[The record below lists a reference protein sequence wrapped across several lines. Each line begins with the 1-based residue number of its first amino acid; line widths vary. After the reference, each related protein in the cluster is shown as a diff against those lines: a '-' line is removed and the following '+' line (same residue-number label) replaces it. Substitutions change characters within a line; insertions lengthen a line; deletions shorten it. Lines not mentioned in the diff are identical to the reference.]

1 MINNKHI
8 LKFLLFVFFQLSV
21 IIFTGCMTTEEQES
35 HPEQMYKCQVALFL
49 NGPDRAATDIT
60 FDLAAVNIVAEDGTS
75 REIMSVPVSINSS
88 DVKGRQ
94 IFLGEKS
101 LPEGKYEKLRLV
113 IKEASI
119 SKKGKAL
126 HLALPPDGVE
136 LSVDVSLR
144 RGQSTTLFLNWN
156 ADASVQ
162 EDYLFNPVFTVKSQ
176 VPELSSL
183 LIYVSNENSDN
194 VSVINR
200 QAGEIAATVL
210 VGKKPRGMATSI
222 KGERLKVYVA
232 NSGSNSVSV
241 IDPTTNKIENEIPI
255 RFGRQPEAIAVAGIS
270 SDRELIFVANYGSNT
285 VSMVDATTYQELEKI
300 EVGRG
305 PIAIATDPPI
315 EDLIGTRFLSFDE
328 INVLRSYRERFFNV
342 YVVNQNSNSVS
353 VLRIDAAAK
362 KSVEVINLS
371 VEWGPVALSVDYQ
384 RGKVYIANYD
394 SDKLSVID
402 ILKTVKG
409 SISGAVSTINNVGFS
424 IIGVI
429 ADPAF
434 DRLYLL
440 KESPGEVVIVR
451 PFTDGLDTFR
461 TVTPPVMGII
471 AVGDS
476 PRSLV
481 LDPEARKLY
490 VVNRGSD
497 SISVIDKTT
506 KKEEQIIPVGKRPY
520 GIIIFQK

>member
-1 MINNKHI
+1 
-8 LKFLLFVFFQLSV
+8 
-21 IIFTGCMTTEEQES
+21 MTTEELASQ
-35 HPEQMYKCQVALFL
+35 PQLYKCQVSLFFS
-49 NGPDRAATDIT
+49 GPLTVVRDIT
-60 FDLAAVNIVAEDGTS
+60 FELAAVSIVAEDGTS
-75 REIMSVPVSINSS
+75 REVISNPISINSN
-88 DVKGRQ
+88 DIKNRQ
-94 IFLGEKS
+94 IFLGERS

-119 SKKGKAL
+119 SKKGKL
-126 HLALPPDGVE
+126 SHLALPPDGVE
-136 LSVDVSLR
+136 LGINVSLR
-144 RGQSTTLFLNWN
+144 RNQSTTLFLNWN

-183 LIYVSNENSDN
+183 LIYVTNENSDN

-200 QAGEIAATVL
+200 QDGEIAATVL
-210 VGKKPRGMATSI
+210 VGKKPRGIATSI
-222 KGERLKVYVA
+222 KGEHLKVYVA

-270 SDRELIFVANYGSNT
+270 SDKELIFVANYGSNT
-285 VSMVDATTYQELEKI
+285 VSMVDASTYQELEKI
-300 EVGRG
+300 DVGRG
-305 PIAIATDPPI
+305 PIAIAVDPPV
-315 EDLIGTRFLSFDE
+315 ENLSGSRFLNFDDL
-328 INVLRSYRERFFNV
+328 NLLRSYRERFFNV

-353 VLRIDAAAK
+353 VLRIDAIAK

-371 VEWGPVALSVDYQ
+371 VEWRPVALSVDYQ
-384 RGKVYIANYD
+384 RGRIYVANYD

-402 ILKTVKG
+402 IPKTVKG
-409 SISGAVSTINNVGFS
+409 ITTDAVSTINNVGFS

-440 KESPGEVVIVR
+440 KDSPGEVLIIR
-451 PFTDGLDTFR
+451 PFTESADTLR
-461 TVTPPVMGII
+461 TVMPPVLGSI
-471 AVGDS
+471 AVGSS
-476 PRSLV
+476 PRSFV
-481 LDPEARKLY
+481 MDPEARKLY

-497 SISVIDKTT
+497 NISVIDKTT
-506 KKEEQIIPVGKRPY
+506 KKEEQIIPVGRTPY
-520 GIIIFQK
+520 GISFFQK

>member
-1 MINNKHI
+1 MIKNRNI
-8 LKFLLFVFFQLSV
+8 LVFLLFILFQGFI
-21 IIFTGCMTTEEQES
+21 IIFHGCTTTEEQES
-35 HPEQMYKCQVALFL
+35 YPELYQCQVSLFL
-49 NGPDRAATDIT
+49 NGPDRVATDIT
-60 FDLAAVNIVAEDGTS
+60 FELEAVNIVEEDGTS
-75 REIMSVPVSINSS
+75 REIMNAPLRINSYDIKS
-88 DVKGRQ
+88 RQ

-101 LPEGKYEKLRLV
+101 LHEGKYEKLQLI

-119 SKKGKAL
+119 TKKGKAL
-126 HLALPPDGVE
+126 HLALPPEGVK
-136 LSVDVSLR
+136 LSIDVSLKR
-144 RGQSTTLFLNWN
+144 NQSTTLFITWN
-156 ADASVQ
+156 PDASVQ

-183 LIYVSNENSDN
+183 LIYVSNEDSDN

-200 QAGEIAATVL
+200 QTGDTAATIL

-222 KGERLKVYVA
+222 KGEHLKVYVA

-241 IDPTTNKIENEIPI
+241 IDPTTNSIENEIPI

-270 SDRELIFVANYGSNT
+270 SDKELIFVANYGSNT

-300 EVGRG
+300 DVGRG
-305 PIAIATDPPI
+305 PIAIATDPPV
-315 EDLIGTRFLSFDE
+315 ETLAGTRFLSFDD
-328 INVLRSYRERFFNV
+328 ISILRSYRESFFNV

-362 KSVEVINLS
+362 KTVEVINLS
-371 VEWGPVALSVDYQ
+371 VEWRPVALCVDYL
-384 RGKVYIANYD
+384 RGKVYVANYD

-402 ILKTVKG
+402 IPQTVKG
-409 SISGAVSTINNVGFS
+409 NTSTAVSTIND
-424 IIGVI
+424 IGYSTIGII

-440 KESPGEVVIVR
+440 KEKAGEVVIVR
-451 PFTDGLDTFR
+451 PFGNGIDTLKS
-461 TVTPPVMGII
+461 VMPPVMGTI
-471 AVGDS
+471 AVGRS
-476 PRSLV
+476 PRSFV

-506 KKEEQIIPVGKRPY
+506 KKEEQVIPIGKRPY
-520 GIIIFQK
+520 GITLFQN

>member
-1 MINNKHI
+1 MINDRSI
-8 LKFLLFVFFQLSV
+8 LKFLLFVLLQVYITILQ
-21 IIFTGCMTTEEQES
+21 GCTTTEEQVYQRE
-35 HPEQMYKCQVALFL
+35 PYQCQVALFL
-49 NGPDRAATDIT
+49 NGPDGVASDIT
-60 FDLAAVNIVAEDGTS
+60 FELAAVNIIAEDGTS
-75 REIMSVPVSINSS
+75 REVMSNPLRLNSY
-88 DVKGRQ
+88 DVKSRQ

-101 LPEGKYEKLRLV
+101 LPEGKYEKLELIV
-113 IKEASI
+113 KDASI
-119 SKKGKAL
+119 TKKGTSSD
-126 HLALPPDGVE
+126 LALPPEGIK
-136 LSVDVSLR
+136 LSIDVSLR
-144 RGQSTTLFLNWN
+144 RNQSTTLFLSWN
-156 ADASVQ
+156 ADASVH
-162 EDYLFNPVFTVKSQ
+162 EDYLFNPVFSVKSQ

-183 LIYVSNENSDN
+183 LIYVSNEDSDN

-200 QAGEIAATVL
+200 QAGDIAATVL

-222 KGERLKVYVA
+222 KGEHLKVYVA

-270 SDRELIFVANYGSNT
+270 SDKELIFVANYGSDT
-285 VSMVDATTYQELEKI
+285 VSMIDASTYQELEKI

-305 PIAIATDPPI
+305 PIAIAADPPV
-315 EDLIGTRFLSFDE
+315 ETLAGTRFLSFND
-328 INVLRSYRERFFNV
+328 ISSLRSYRESFFNV

-362 KSVEVINLS
+362 RSVEVLTLS
-371 VEWGPVALSVDYQ
+371 VEWRPVALSVDYL
-384 RGKVYIANYD
+384 RGKVYVANYD

-402 ILKTVKG
+402 IPQTVKG
-409 SISGAVSTINNVGFS
+409 NTSTAVSTINNIGYS
-424 IIGVI
+424 TIGVI

-440 KESPGEVVIVR
+440 KETPGEVVIVR
-451 PFTDGLDTFR
+451 PFTDGLDTLK
-461 TVTPPVMGII
+461 TVMPPVMGTI
-471 AVGDS
+471 AVGSS
-476 PRSLV
+476 PRSLM

-506 KKEEQIIPVGKRPY
+506 IKEEQVIPVGKKPY
-520 GIIIFQK
+520 GITIFQN